1 MPKSSPISLK
11 KQPKQARS
19 QAMIETLLQA
29 TTRILRQEGRE
40 HLNTNR
46 IAEVAG
52 VSVGSLYQYFPNKE
66 SLVEALRERYDAQF
80 LERLIRAFGSTA
92 PLPLREALREFL
104 RFIIDIHREDP
115 ELHNELA
122 PEVPEEQQRTVREMV
137 RAFLEA
143 HRDELRRP
151 DLEIATY
158 IVVEVGESLVHNT
171 AVRAPERLED
181 PRFLDEVCDLIERY
195 LVA

>member
-1 MPKSSPISLK
+1 MPISLK
-11 KQPKQARS
+11 KQPKQVRS
-19 QAMIETLLQA
+19 QEMVETLLQS

-40 HLNTNR
+40 SLTTNR

-66 SLVEALRERYDAQF
+66 SLLGELRKRYEAQF
-80 LERLIRAFGSTA
+80 LERIIRAFGSSA
-92 PLPLREALREFL
+92 SLPLREAVREFA

-115 ELHNELA
+115 QLHNELS
-122 PEVPEEQQRTVREMV
+122 PEIPEDQHRTVREMV

-143 HRDELRRP
+143 HRDEVRRP

-158 IVVEVGESLVHNT
+158 VLVEVGESLVHNT
-171 AVRAPERLED
+171 ALRAPERLED
-181 PRFLDEVCDLIERY
+181 PRFLDEVCDLMERY
-195 LVA
+195 LAK